1 MFAKYGSG
9 TMINLLDPTVVIKK
23 MFESGQYDEMYNY
36 CQKLLSTNP
45 NDMVALQNSAL
56 ALIHLERYEDSII
69 YCDKVL
75 KLKIY
80 DNYALKNK
88 IYSLEKLKQYDD
100 VITCCNI
107 ILEHDST
114 DTWAFNSLG
123 LSLNELDRHA
133 EAIEFYEKTLKIDN
147 NDITALMNMAI
158 SLNHLKNYKESIEF
172 YDKAQIEDPSLNEAS
187 IAKSKAFE
195 KLGMVDE
202 AFLAAQGVL
211 IKDMMKIIA
220 DAKKNKCTV
229 FHQFCQIE
237 FDELSNKK

>member
-1 MFAKYGSG
+1 MIQL
-9 TMINLLDPTVVIKK
+9 INLLDPTVVIKR

-36 CQKLLSTNP
+36 CQKLLSNDQ

-56 ALIHLERYEDSII
+56 ALIHLARYEDAII

-75 KLKIY
+75 KIKNY

-88 IYSLEKLKQYDD
+88 IYSLEKLKRYND
-100 VITCCNI
+100 VIICCNI
-107 ILEHDST
+107 ILEHDSA
-114 DTWAFNSLG
+114 DTWTFNSLG
-123 LSLNELDRHA
+123 LSLNELDRHT
-133 EAIEFYEKTLKIDN
+133 EAIEFYDKTLKIDS
-147 NDITALMNMAI
+147 NDITALMNKAI

-172 YDKAQIEDPSLNEAS
+172 YDQAQIEDPSLNEAS

-195 KLGMVDE
+195 KLGMTDE

-211 IKDMMKIIA
+211 VKDMTKIIA

-229 FHQFCQIE
+229 FHQFCQNE